1 MTHPLTLKFFM
12 TYTSITLPETRA
24 NRIRRLIYRSAYT
37 GMQETDRILGG
48 FSRGFLA
55 DADDGML
62 DDYERLLDYGDVA
75 IWSWVSGR
83 VAIPLDIAKNPA
95 LRRLL
100 IWCEGRHD

>member
-1 MTHPLTLKFFM
+1 M
-12 TYTSITLPETRA
+12 TYSSATSLETRA

-48 FSRGFLA
+48 FSREFLA

-62 DDYERLLDYGDVA
+62 DDYEQLLDYGDLA

-83 VAIPLDIAKNPA
+83 AATPKDAAENAA

-100 IWCEGRHD
+100 AWRDGKR